1 MYEPHIAPRLELWA
15 TEFLEHRRARRMQQQ
30 GPIAVPVSIPL
41 QRRRGD
47 NRSEHSS
54 SDSESDSGHDLREN
68 DSHSK
73 DLRQPSDS
81 PTTTARVTGFDSNVA
96 REVSEWRSEVG
107 QSQLSNN
114 LRHRTNR
121 HVHAMDEVRV
131 FFSF

>member
-1 MYEPHIAPRLELWA
+1 VYEPHIAPRLELWA
-15 TEFLEHRRARRMQQQ
+15 TEFLEHRRARRTQQQ
-30 GPIAVPVSIPL
+30 EPIAVPVSIPL

-54 SDSESDSGHDLREN
+54 SDSESDSGPDLREN

-81 PTTTARVTGFDSNVA
+81 FTTTARVTGFDSN
-96 REVSEWRSEVG
+96 EVNEWRSEVG

-114 LRHRTNR
+114 LRHRTN
-121 HVHAMDEVRV
+121 VHAMDEVRV
-131 FFSF
+131 FFFF

>member
-1 MYEPHIAPRLELWA
+1 
-15 TEFLEHRRARRMQQQ
+15 MQEQ
-30 GPIAVPVSIPL
+30 GPISVPVSIPL

-54 SDSESDSGHDLREN
+54 SDSESDSGPDLREN

-81 PTTTARVTGFDSNVA
+81 FTTTARVTGFDSN
-96 REVSEWRSEVG
+96 EVNEWRSEVG
-107 QSQLSNN
+107 QNQLSNN

-131 FFSF
+131 FFFF